1 MKGLQPADEGTHL
14 DGGEVPELVPLRL
27 LGIICTLIV
36 AAAAEGVAAADVD
49 LRATSGLLVGLG
61 LDETRVLAV
70 DGHGLDVLG
79 IGEELLAA
87 DKILV
92 HLLGSGAWKGVCRT
106 AT

>member
-1 MKGLQPADEGTHL
+1 LQPADEGTHL

-27 LGIICTLIV
+27 LGIICALIV
-36 AAAAEGVAAADVD
+36 AAAAEGVATADVD

-61 LDETRVLAV
+61 LDETGVLAV
-70 DGHGLDVLG
+70 HGHGLDVLG

-87 DKILV
+87 DEILV